1 MSIQLPFIILMKHLQ
16 YIIILSLVGMPYLM
30 MAQTNTD
37 SIAENYTLDECIV
50 YALKHKPSV
59 QQAYIDE
66 AIGEREIKANL
77 SAWLPQISAQYN
89 AAHNFKLQTAA
100 FGDQLITIG
109 RRNNSN
115 ILLQAEQTLY
125 SRDVM
130 LAARAAGVTRT
141 QLDQNTEENKIN
153 TVVNVSKAFYDI
165 LLTREQLRIL
175 AENIVRQEKQYKDA
189 LSQYQSGLVDKTDYQ
204 RASITL
210 ANTRAGLKRTQE
222 ILKAKYAFLKEL
234 MGYPVDADLNLS
246 YDTQSME
253 QDVLLDTTQTVT
265 YTNRIEY
272 QQLQTQ
278 QQLLKLN
285 TSYHKWG
292 FLPTVSAF
300 ANYNWIY
307 LNDEFSQLYDAAY
320 PTSVAGLQVNL
331 PIFQGTRRMQ
341 NLQIAQLQENRLEI
355 DVENVKRA
363 INTEYETALAN
374 YKSDYNEWLTLRDN
388 MQIAEEVYNTIK
400 LQYDEGIKA
409 YVDLVIAET
418 DLRTAQINYYDALY
432 NVLASKLDYE
442 KALGNIDFK

>member
-1 MSIQLPFIILMKHLQ
+1 MKHLQ
-16 YIIILSLVGMPYLM
+16 YIIILGMISIPYHM
-30 MAQTNTD
+30 IAQANTD

-50 YALKHKPSV
+50 YALEHQPSV
-59 QQAYIDE
+59 QQAYLDE

-77 SAWLPQISAQYN
+77 SAWLPQVSAQYN
-89 AAHNFKLQTAA
+89 ASHSFKLQTAA
-100 FGDQLITIG
+100 FGDQLINIG

-115 ILLQAEQTLY
+115 ILLEAEQTIY

-189 LSQYQSGLVDKTDYQ
+189 MSQYQSGLVDKTDYQ

-210 ANTRAGLKRTQE
+210 ANTRADQKRTQE
-222 ILKAKYAFLKEL
+222 FLKAKYAFLKEL
-234 MGYPVDADLNLS
+234 MGYPVDADLTLS
-246 YDTQSME
+246 YDKQSME
-253 QDVLLDTTQTVT
+253 QDVLLDTTQTVA
-265 YTNRIEY
+265 YASRIEY

-278 QQLLKLN
+278 QQLLQLN

-300 ANYNWIY
+300 ANYNWLY
-307 LNDEFSQLYDAAY
+307 LHDEFSQLYDAAY
-320 PTSVAGLQVNL
+320 PTSVAGLQVAL
-331 PIFQGTRRMQ
+331 PIFQGTKRIQ
-341 NLQIAQLQENRLEI
+341 NLQIAQLQEDRLQMDI
-355 DVENVKRA
+355 ENVKRA

-409 YVDLVIAET
+409 YVDLVVAET